1 MIAESKIDESSPKEQ
16 FCFERYED
24 PYLLDKNCH
33 WDGLSKY
40 VKSDVPTK
48 ELKTFQFER
57 GIEYVGFEIKLCK
70 RNWPSFQ
77 SIVHPLKHQKYILT
91 KWGKSLRQLQR
102 KI

>member
-70 RNWPSFQ
+70 RRF
-77 SIVHPLKHQKYILT
+77 HFLLKKMRPPHNKKCSY
-91 KWGKSLRQLQR
+91 RQ
-102 KI
+102 